1 MTRMLASVTGPAEA
15 EIAIAGGADI
25 IDLKD
30 PARGALGAVAIATVA
45 RTVAT
50 VGGRRETSAVTGDL
64 PMQPATV
71 LAAARAMAETGVD
84 YVKVG
89 LFGGG
94 DTPGC
99 LRALASLGPS
109 TRLVG
114 VLFADTTPDLSLLG
128 QLASSGFAGAM
139 LDTQDKSAGRLLTH
153 MDLPR
158 LRDFVAAC
166 RTVGLMAGLA
176 GSLELPD
183 IPRLLVLSPDLLG
196 FRGALCGSGGR
207 TAGLDLSRVRAV
219 RALIPAHGQ
228 ASATPE
234 VDYRLLAAR
243 GYAPGA
249 AVDPADTDLVFVRDF
264 VLPVRIGAY
273 GHERDAAQ
281 RVRFDVDTTILRL
294 DHAAED
300 MGDVFSYDVVTDG
313 IRMLTE
319 VGHVAL
325 VETLAEGIAA
335 MLLAHPRVV
344 KVRVQVSKLDTGSG
358 AVGVAIE
365 RSRPPELPS
374 SPPRRL
380 RRLAPRRDPRG
391 DGDQAGREPVG
402 FAAAARHSGRDR
414 ALCRA
419 CGHRTRRRPIRRHG
433 PRRAARHGLRR

>member
-15 EIAIAGGADI
+15 EIAVAGGADI

-30 PARGALGAVAIATVA
+30 PSRGALGAVPVAMVA
-45 RTVAT
+45 RTVAAI
-50 VGGRRETSAVTGDL
+50 GGRRETSAVTGDL
-64 PMQPATV
+64 PMQPDLIV
-71 LAAARAMAETGVD
+71 AAAKAMAETGVD
-84 YVKVG
+84 YVKIG

-99 LRALASLGPS
+99 LRALASLAPR
-109 TRLVG
+109 THLIG
-114 VLFADTTPDLSLLG
+114 VLFADTAPDLSLLG

-166 RTVGLMAGLA
+166 RSAGLTAGLA

-207 TAGLDLSRVRAV
+207 TAGLDLSRVQAV
-219 RALIPAHGQ
+219 RALIPPHGE
-228 ASATPE
+228 APAAPE
-234 VDYRLLAAR
+234 FDYRLLAAR

-249 AVDPADTDLVFVRDF
+249 AIDPADTDLVFVRDF

-273 GHERDAAQ
+273 AHERDAAQ
-281 RVRFDVDTTILRL
+281 RVRFDIDTTILRL
-294 DHAAED
+294 QHAAEE
-300 MGDVFSYDVVTDG
+300 MVDVFSYDVITDG

-319 VGHVAL
+319 RGHVAL
-325 VETLAEGIAA
+325 VETLAERIAA

-344 KVRVQVSKLDTGSG
+344 KVRVRVSKLDTGSG
-358 AVGVAIE
+358 SVGVAIE
-365 RSRPPELPS
+365 RLRPS
-374 SPPRRL
+374 
-380 RRLAPRRDPRG
+380 G
-391 DGDQAGREPVG
+391 TQA
-402 FAAAARHSGRDR
+402 
-414 ALCRA
+414 
-419 CGHRTRRRPIRRHG
+419 RRRTLAEAGASP
-433 PRRAARHGLRR
+433 